1 MNHQIPGSIKPFGRK
16 TVVFATAAFAFLI
29 AGCGIRQAQDD
40 QLATQVAVASTE
52 INQTIVADWTLTPTE
67 TPSEIRKGMPR
78 KCQSHR
84 RFKRH
89 FLRTAA

>member
-40 QLATQVAVASTE
+40 QLATQVAT
-52 INQTIVADWTLTPTE
+52 Q
-67 TPSEIRKGMPR
+67 
-78 KCQSHR
+78 
-84 RFKRH
+84 
-89 FLRTAA
+89 